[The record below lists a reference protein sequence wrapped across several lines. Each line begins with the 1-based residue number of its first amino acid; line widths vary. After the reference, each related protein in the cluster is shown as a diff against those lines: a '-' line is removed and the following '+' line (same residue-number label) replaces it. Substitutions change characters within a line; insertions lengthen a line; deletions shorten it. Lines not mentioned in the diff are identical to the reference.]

1 MTRLV
6 MSPNRKIQIEIYG
19 RNLKENFS
27 DKIAFFKTDLSTPIR
42 KSWMENIDFFLL
54 FIKEIHS
61 SKNSVEHV
69 SPRISEKY

>member
-6 MSPNRKIQIEIYG
+6 KSPNRKIQIEIYG

-42 KSWMENIDFFLL
+42 KSWMENIDFFIFLSKKFSL
-54 FIKEIHS
+54 TCTS
-61 SKNSVEHV
+61 SNIRKVL
-69 SPRISEKY
+69 IAIFG